1 MVTGSEPL
9 VSIVVPVYK
18 AEHFLG
24 ACVESILNQS
34 HHNLQLILTDD
45 GSPMI
50 ALVYVTN
57 GREEILASLCC
68 IFPTAE
74 RPVPAMQA

>member
-45 GSPMI
+45 GSPDDCPR
-50 ALVYVTN
+50 LCD